1 MKSSDVFADNDV
13 SSIKEQRNKI
23 WPKIVNLLN
32 TSVKITSL
40 QNKAIML
47 KRFSPTPQVLEAS
60 QTTDEKFAKIS
71 ADQESLSK

>member
-13 SSIKEQRNKI
+13 SFIKEQTNKI